1 MIVSLNTWF
10 SDIVFTSTFPDLEL
24 VSDQGWEQLELWAEE
39 QLIFSVNLY
48 VNENGHIYWTNLGQ
62 VMEQYMIEN
71 QLSFASFSLRDLTV
85 VGAENR
91 FRRDFVAVF
100 SSYFMDGYAESFIE
114 ENFLTTLSAKQIS
127 TSAYDMVPFISKK
140 GEDIT
145 DRHHVVFYADGVLE
159 AMDWENAKI
168 EEKDIALHNINVSAK
183 DYVSEIQGS
192 YPGKEIKLLSFSV
205 SVGPRNITYYVTDR
219 KNLTQM
225 FFINAFNA
233 FELFEVQGVT
243 TTKTKVERD
252 TAVVNHRE
260 VFYDRTIEKSYEV
273 QTSALSSPIKDWV
286 EQFLFSPLVKMF
298 DPNADSIDEM
308 AEILI
313 TESTCEISNSNTE
326 LSKVKFTWKY
336 ADVYPRIDSIK
347 RKTEGSF
354 SQQFEFQFK

>member
-10 SDIVFTSTFPDLEL
+10 SDIIFTSAFPDLEL
-24 VSDQGWEQLELWAEE
+24 VSDQGWERIELWAGE
-39 QLIFSVNLY
+39 QSIFSVYLCA
-48 VNENGHIYWTNLGQ
+48 NENGLIYLSDLGQ
-62 VMEQYMIEN
+62 VMEQYLIEN
-71 QLSFASFSLRDLTV
+71 QLSFASFSLRESPERP
-85 VGAENR
+85 ENP

-114 ENFLTTLSAKQIS
+114 GNFLTTLSAKQIS

-159 AMDWENAKI
+159 AMDWANAKT

-298 DPNADSIDEM
+298 DPNADSINEM
-308 AEILI
+308 TEILI

-326 LSKVKFTWKY
+326 LNKVKFTWKY
-336 ADVYPRIDSIK
+336 ADVYPRINSTK

>member
-1 MIVSLNTWF
+1 MVVGLNTWF
-10 SDIVFTSTFPDLEL
+10 NDIIFTSAFPDLEL
-24 VSDQGWEQLELWAEE
+24 VIDQSDVNIELWAEE
-39 QLIFSVNLY
+39 QSIFSVNLRADEY
-48 VNENGHIYWTNLGQ
+48 SHVYLTNLAQ

-71 QLSFASFSLRDLTV
+71 QLVLSSFSLRESPEQP
-85 VGAENR
+85 ENP
-91 FRRDFVAVF
+91 FRRNFVAIF
-100 SSYFMDGYAESFIE
+100 SNYCLDDYAQSFIGG
-114 ENFLTTLSAKQIS
+114 NFLTTLSVKQIS
-127 TSAYDMVPFISKK
+127 SSAYDLVSFISKK

-145 DRHHVVFYADGVLE
+145 VRHHVVFYANGVLE
-159 AMDWENAKI
+159 AMDWETAET

-183 DYVSEIQGS
+183 YYVSKIQES

-225 FFINAFNA
+225 FFINAFNV

-252 TAVVNHRE
+252 TAVVNRRE

-298 DPNADSIDEM
+298 NPDADSINEM

-336 ADVYPRIDSIK
+336 ADVYPRINSIK

>member
-10 SDIVFTSTFPDLEL
+10 SDVVFTSTFPDLEL
-24 VSDQGWEQLELWAEE
+24 VSDQGWEQLELWAKE

-48 VNENGHIYWTNLGQ
+48 VNENGRIYWTNLGQ

-85 VGAENR
+85 VVAENR

-100 SSYFMDGYAESFIE
+100 SSYFMDDYAEAFIE

-127 TSAYDMVPFISKK
+127 TLAYDMVPFISKK

-145 DRHHVVFYADGVLE
+145 SRHHVVFYADGVLE
-159 AMDWENAKI
+159 AMDWETAET

-183 DYVSEIQGS
+183 YYVSEIQES

-225 FFINAFNA
+225 FFINAFNV
-233 FELFEVQGVT
+233 FELFEVQGIT

-273 QTSALSSPIKDWV
+273 QTSALSSPVKDWV

-298 DPNADSIDEM
+298 DPNADSINEM

-336 ADVYPRIDSIK
+336 ADVYPRINSIK

>member
-1 MIVSLNTWF
+1 MIVRLNTWF

-39 QLIFSVNLY
+39 QLIFSVYLY
-48 VNENGHIYWTNLGQ
+48 VNENGLIYWTNLGQ

-100 SSYFMDGYAESFIE
+100 SSYFMDDYAQPFIE
-114 ENFLTTLSAKQIS
+114 GNFLTTLSAKQIS
-127 TSAYDMVPFISKK
+127 SSAYDLVSFISKK

-145 DRHHVVFYADGVLE
+145 IRDHVVFYVDGIL
-159 AMDWENAKI
+159 ATMDWENTKT
-168 EEKDIALHNINVSAK
+168 EEKDIALHNINVSVK
-183 DYVSEIQGS
+183 SYVSKIQES

-225 FFINAFNA
+225 IFLNAFNV
-233 FELFEVQGVT
+233 FELFEIQGIT
-243 TTKTKVERD
+243 TAKTTVERD
-252 TAVVNHRE
+252 SAVINRRE
-260 VFYDRTIEKSYEV
+260 TFYDRTIEKKYEV
-273 QTSALSSPIKDWV
+273 QTSALSPPVKDWV

-298 DPNADSIDEM
+298 DSDADSINEM
-308 AEILI
+308 KEVLI
-313 TESTCEISNSNTE
+313 TEFTCEISNSNTE
-326 LSKVKFTWKY
+326 LNKVKFTWKY
-336 ADVYPRIDSIK
+336 ADVYPRINSTK